1 MEDPNEHESYISIPI
16 SIARRNSKSVPN
28 QNNNNEQN
36 IYGSLLTN
44 TDANT
49 SSYSN
54 SSYQHQQQ
62 HTPSMSILGSSPF
75 KGPNS
80 FKRFQSS
87 YQRANSFKSIELNAG
102 KERSYFNT
110 TNNNTDSNPQFYDQL
125 IDYDTIG
132 ASLNGRRV
140 SMAVTGNN
148 NSIINKR
155 SKSNLLNNNNN
166 NNFSNLDPII
176 SNTDFIPAETSPSN
190 PLLNPDYQGLQ
201 IVASNN
207 TNKLN
212 DINNILIQK
221 LKSEKL
227 NNKTVIKLVGQST
240 QPQTIF
246 NSINVLIG
254 IGVFALPLGM
264 KYAGWIL
271 GVPMLCIF
279 AVTTFFTA
287 ELLSRCLD
295 TDPSLIS
302 YGDLGYASFG
312 ATGRAL
318 ISLLFSFDLLGSG
331 VSLFILFGDSLN
343 ALFPEISVTQFKVY
357 GFFLIF
363 PLSFVPLNILS
374 NLSLLGIGSTMG
386 TIMII
391 LMCGIWKKS
400 SPGSLIDPSKTSL
413 WPDNFY
419 DFCLSI
425 GLLSA
430 SWGGH
435 AIFPNLKND
444 MRHPKAFKSCLKY
457 TYLITSITDIGT
469 AILGFL
475 MFGEKVDNEVTR
487 NVLNTSGYPQFVYYS
502 VSALMSF
509 IPLAKTPLNCLPIVS
524 ILDVLTGVKSNS
536 NNEIMENDLNE
547 NDLAIESEDED
558 DNLTPKSSLGEFVS
572 EKTTVFKSSMS
583 IVNKLFVN
591 ALFLGTSIVFP
602 EFDKILALLG
612 AGLCFIICFI
622 LPCLFYMRMC
632 ADTIK
637 PWEKNLCHFIIFVSI
652 ILSVLG
658 VTAAV
663 L

>member
-1 MEDPNEHESYISIPI
+1 MEDTNENNRYISIPVAT
-16 SIARRNSKSVPN
+16 ARRNSRSAHN
-28 QNNNNEQN
+28 QGSAATGHTT
-36 IYGSLLTN
+36 YGSAMTN
-44 TDANT
+44 DDENSTTHSNM
-49 SSYSN
+49 SYN
-54 SSYQHQQQ
+54 LPH
-62 HTPSMSILGSSPF
+62 HTPSMSIIGSSPF

-87 YQRANSFKSIELNAG
+87 NQRATSFKSIEFNLG

-110 TNNNTDSNPQFYDQL
+110 SNNNADNNSQIYDQL
-125 IDYDTIG
+125 IDYDTFG

-148 NSIINKR
+148 SINNKR
-155 SKSNLLNNNNN
+155 SKSNLLSNNFNNND
-166 NNFSNLDPII
+166 LATVI
-176 SNTDFIPAETSPSN
+176 SNDDSIQAEPTTSN
-190 PLLNPDYQGLQ
+190 PLLNPDYHNLQ
-201 IVASNN
+201 ITTSNN
-207 TNKLN
+207 PNKLN
-212 DINNILIQK
+212 DINRILIQK

-227 NNKTVIKLVGQST
+227 NNTTVIKIVGQST

-254 IGVFALPLGM
+254 IGVFALPLGL
-264 KYAGWIL
+264 KYSGWAL
-271 GVPMLCIF
+271 GIPMLSLF
-279 AVTTFFTA
+279 ALTTFFTA

-312 ATGRAL
+312 TTGRAI
-318 ISLLFSFDLLGSG
+318 ISLLFSLDLLGSG

-343 ALFPEISVTQFKVY
+343 ALFPQISVTQFKLY
-357 GFFLIF
+357 GFILIS

-374 NLSLLGIGSTMG
+374 NVSLLGIGSTIG
-386 TIMII
+386 TVFVI
-391 LMCGIWKKS
+391 LFCGLIKQT
-400 SPGSLIDPSKTSL
+400 SPGSLITPSKTAL
-413 WPDNFY
+413 WPDNFH

-425 GLLSA
+425 GLLTA
-430 SWGGH
+430 CWGGH

-444 MRHPKAFKSCLKY
+444 MRHPYKFKSCLKY
-457 TYLITSITDIGT
+457 TYLITSIVDIGT

-475 MFGEKVDNEVTR
+475 MFGEKVDNEITK
-487 NVLNTSGYPQFVYYS
+487 NVLYTSGYPQFVYYS
-502 VSALMSF
+502 ISLLMSV

-524 ILDVLTGVKSNS
+524 ILDIITGAHSKNDKP
-536 NNEIMENDLNE
+536 NETDSDE
-547 NDLAIESEDED
+547 NDLALESEDED
-558 DNLTPKSSLGEFVS
+558 DNLTPKSSGNGHQHGKPTGIKRFISLL
-572 EKTTVFKSSMS
+572 
-583 IVNKLFVN
+583 NKVFVN

-622 LPCLFYMRMC
+622 LPSLFYMKMC
-632 ADTIK
+632 PDTIK
-637 PWEKNLCHFIIFVSI
+637 PWEKTLCHIIIFISV

-663 L
+663 S